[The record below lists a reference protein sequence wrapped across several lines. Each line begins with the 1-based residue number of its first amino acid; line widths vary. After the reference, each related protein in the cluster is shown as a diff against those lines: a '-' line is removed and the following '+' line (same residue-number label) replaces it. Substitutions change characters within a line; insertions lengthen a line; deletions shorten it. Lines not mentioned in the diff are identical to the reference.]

1 MKYTFGLLLPVAAL
15 LAAPALTACE
25 DMLDTDS
32 NLVMTVDDNSL
43 NSAND
48 TLYSV
53 MGVVRLMQQVAD
65 RTNLLGEVRGDL
77 TVVTADA
84 TTALREVAEFTAG
97 TDNAYNAPQDYYAI
111 INNCNYFIQTADTSL
126 TLRGSKV
133 FEREMAAMH
142 TFRAWAYLQ
151 LALNY
156 GSVPVYTDFLST
168 KEQGDAIMKQ
178 PKQGLQAICDQ
189 FITDLA
195 PYASVLP
202 LDYGTVGSL
211 SSAYFFL
218 PTRVVLGDLCLWA
231 GRYEEAATY
240 YHDYLADLDTP
251 RPIGTTRVAQWRTTI
266 PVEQY
271 TSYTTQT
278 PLCYIPMESS
288 AFDGT
293 ITQLRELYC
302 STTDNDYYFSLT
314 RSQALVDLSAAQDYA
329 FVYTDQTSNR
339 RDTICLAD
347 STWTE
352 KYRHG
357 DLRLAAY
364 LSERSI
370 HNSGT
375 STLSES
381 YQSIAKFSAS
391 NNYVILYRLPQ
402 VYLRYAEALNRAGY
416 PSAAFC
422 ILKYGLCQDNIAR
435 YVDAREREKA
445 ASTTLLTFNQYSFLR
460 TNVQGLHARGCGDV
474 DANPHYV
481 LPEPTDSL
489 SSWADTVAYEI
500 PLVEDLI
507 LEESALESAFEG
519 VRFYDLM
526 RVALRRGDPS
536 YLATRV
542 AARNAAE
549 GEAPDAALLSR
560 LQNSANWY
568 LPLPQ

>member
-1 MKYTFGLLLPVAAL
+1 MKHTFGLLLPVAAL
-15 LAAPALTACE
+15 LAAPAFTACE

-32 NLVMTVDDNSL
+32 NLVMTVDGNSL
-43 NSAND
+43 NSVND

-65 RTNLLGEVRGDL
+65 RTNLFGEVRGDL
-77 TVVTADA
+77 TLVTADA
-84 TTALREVAEFTAG
+84 TTALRDVADFTADA
-97 TDNAYNAPQDYYAI
+97 DNDYNAPQDYYAI
-111 INNCNYFIQTADTSL
+111 INNCNYFIQKADTSL
-126 TLRGSKV
+126 TLRGRKV

-156 GSVPVYTDFLST
+156 GSVPVYTDFLAT
-168 KEQGDAIMKQ
+168 KEQADAIMKQ
-178 PKQGLQAICDQ
+178 PKQDLAAICDR
-189 FITDLA
+189 FISDLA

-211 SSAYFFL
+211 TSAYFFL

-251 RPIGTTRVAQWRTTI
+251 RPVGTSRVAQWLTTI
-266 PVEQY
+266 PVDRFS
-271 TSYTTQT
+271 TYTTQT
-278 PLCYIPMESS
+278 PLCYIPMEAS

-293 ITQLRELYC
+293 ITKLRELYC
-302 STTDNDYYFSLT
+302 STTDNDYYYSLT
-314 RSQALVDLSAAQDYA
+314 PAPALVRLSAAQDYA
-329 FVYTDQTSNR
+329 FVYTDQTTSR

-364 LSERSI
+364 LTERSV

-375 STLSES
+375 STLSDS
-381 YQSIAKFSAS
+381 YQAISKFSAS
-391 NNYVILYRLPQ
+391 QNYVILYRLPQ

-422 ILKYGLCQDNIAR
+422 ILKYGLCQDNIQR
-435 YVDAREREKA
+435 YVYPREREAA
-445 ASTTLLTFNQYSFLR
+445 ASTTLLTFNQYAFLR

-481 LPEPTDSL
+481 LPEPQDSL
-489 SSWADTVAYEI
+489 ATWADTVAYEI

-526 RVALRRGDPS
+526 RVALRRGDPD
-536 YLATRV
+536 YLARRV
-542 AARNAAE
+542 AARNVAE
-549 GEAPDAALLSR
+549 GEAPDAELQAR
-560 LQNSANWY
+560 LQDPAHWY
-568 LPLPQ
+568 LPLPE